1 MKRSGAIIL
10 IVVISVA
17 AIALAAGIGKGA
29 MTLIDN
35 IGDIFGGTEENTED
49 ASGAQTPDLPHESD
63 TGLKFTETEPIET
76 EPLLPP
82 LNSGKLDF
90 ENLELTILLPD
101 TELYHREWGQKVA
114 QNEIDEAIEM
124 RNLDIMNDLDVEI
137 LYKFVPTDTEEFFD
151 LALGDVLGDEHNY
164 DIALN
169 GSAVMSRLALRGALS
184 DLRDSSSFPFL
195 DLTQPCWS
203 ASANENL
210 TLGGKLYF
218 TTGFFSTTML
228 DNTTVMFQNKTIY
241 DKNRTNNDPE
251 NLQVYANEG
260 KWTYEDM
267 YRMTSAF
274 AASMPNDD
282 VLIIDSDL
290 SDNDILRSFAA
301 AFEARAMRRYNNSWE
316 YDLASNSRAE
326 AVLTRTKELYSAPG
340 VVVGETA
347 KFAGETAKF
356 WGEKGIAC
364 EGIFFI
370 TKLYK
375 DYEANMSIRDMED
388 KYGLM
393 PLPKYDAAQG
403 QYKAISDGSSFI
415 GILDHSRS
423 DAKTHSIA
431 VSAFVEKT
439 AERSY
444 THILGY
450 YFNGVVKPKYFGTDD
465 QVGTVSH
472 SIEAFDTII
481 HNIEFEFCNV
491 YSAELGGIGDIW
503 GEAYNNNKTLA
514 QSYLDKQSEYE
525 ESLSKLDKF
534 FGVSQ

>member
-1 MKRSGAIIL
+1 MKRSVAIIL

-17 AIALAAGIGKGA
+17 AVALVALVGKGA
-29 MTLIDN
+29 VTVIGQ
-35 IGDIFGGTEENTED
+35 IGDIFGSDGEFSDLPSAPN
-49 ASGAQTPDLPHESD
+49 SSDLPHESD
-63 TGLKFTETEPIET
+63 TGLKYIETEPIET
-76 EPLLPP
+76 EPPLPS
-82 LNSGKLDF
+82 LNSGKLKFDG
-90 ENLELTILLPD
+90 LALTILLPD

-114 QNEIDEAIEM
+114 QDEIDEAVEM
-124 RNLDIMNDLDVEI
+124 RNLDILNDLDVEI
-137 LYKFVPTDTEEFFD
+137 LYKFVPTDTDEFFD
-151 LALGDVLGDEHNY
+151 LALGDVLRDEHNY

-184 DLRDSSSFPFL
+184 NLHDSASFPFL

-203 ASANENL
+203 TSANENL

-241 DKNRTNNDPE
+241 DKNRTDSDPE

-282 VLIIDSDL
+282 VLIIDRDV

-316 YDLASNSRAE
+316 YDLVSNSRAE
-326 AVLTRTKELYSAPG
+326 AVLTRTKELYSTPG

-347 KFAGETAKF
+347 KFAGGKR
-356 WGEKGIAC
+356 IAC

-375 DYEANMSIRDMED
+375 DYETNLSIRQMED
-388 KYGLM
+388 KYALM
-393 PLPKYDAAQG
+393 PLPKYDAAQE
-403 QYKAISDGSSFI
+403 QYKALSDGSSFI

-431 VSAFVEKT
+431 VSAFIEKT
-439 AERSY
+439 AEGSY
-444 THILGY
+444 TQVLGY
-450 YFNGVVKPKYFGTDD
+450 YFNGVVKPKYFSTGELEP
-465 QVGTVSH
+465 
-472 SIEAFDTII
+472 SIAPSITAFDTII

-503 GEAYNNNKTLA
+503 GEAYSNNKTLA
-514 QSYLDKQSEYE
+514 QSYLDKKNEYE

>member
-1 MKRSGAIIL
+1 MKRSVAIIL
-10 IVVISVA
+10 IVLISVA
-17 AIALAAGIGKGA
+17 AVALVAFVGKGA
-29 MTLIDN
+29 VTVIGQ
-35 IGDIFGGTEENTED
+35 IGDIFG
-49 ASGAQTPDLPHESD
+49 SGGEFPDLPSAPNSPDLPHESD
-63 TGLKFTETEPIET
+63 TGLKFTDTEPIET

-82 LNSGKLDF
+82 LNSGKLKFDG
-90 ENLELTILLPD
+90 LALTILLPD

-124 RNLDIMNDLDVEI
+124 RNLDILNDLDVEI

-169 GSAVMSRLALRGALS
+169 GSAVMSRLAVYGALS
-184 DLRDSSSFPFL
+184 DLRDSASFPFL
-195 DLTQPCWS
+195 DLTQPCWN

-210 TLGGKLYF
+210 TVGGKLYF

-241 DKNRTNNDPE
+241 DKNRANSDPE

-282 VLIIDSDL
+282 VLIIDRDL

-326 AVLTRTKELYSAPG
+326 AVLTRMRELYMTAG
-340 VVVGETA
+340 VNSQYGMQKFVEGES
-347 KFAGETAKF
+347 
-356 WGEKGIAC
+356 
-364 EGIFFI
+364 FFLM
-370 TKLYK
+370 TKMYK
-375 DYEANMSIRDMED
+375 DQESNLSLREMGLDF
-388 KYGLM
+388 GLM
-393 PLPKYDAAQG
+393 PLPKYDEEQN
-403 QYKAISDGSSFI
+403 QYKAVSMGGSFI
-415 GILDHSRS
+415 GIFDHSRS
-423 DAKTHSIA
+423 DKQTYALA
-431 VSAFVEKT
+431 VSAF
-439 AERSY
+439 AERMAEAS
-444 THILGY
+444 HEEIFGY
-450 YFNGVVKPKYFGTDD
+450 YFNDVQKPIYFGDD
-465 QVGTVSH
+465 MYPMS
-472 SIEAFDTII
+472 SMIEIFDTMVN
-481 HNIEFEFCNV
+481 NIEFEFCNV
-491 YSAELGGIGDIW
+491 YSSELGGIGDIW
-503 GEAYNNNKTLA
+503 GEAYSNNKTLA

>member
-1 MKRSGAIIL
+1 MKRSVAIIL

-17 AIALAAGIGKGA
+17 AVALVALVGKGA
-29 MTLIDN
+29 VTVIGQ
-35 IGDIFGGTEENTED
+35 IGDIFG
-49 ASGAQTPDLPHESD
+49 SGNVFPDLPSAPNSSDLPHESD
-63 TGLKFTETEPIET
+63 TGLKFTDTEPIET
-76 EPLLPP
+76 EPPLPS
-82 LNSGKLDF
+82 LNSGKLKFDG
-90 ENLELTILLPD
+90 LALTMLLPD

-114 QNEIDEAIEM
+114 QDELDEAVEM
-124 RNLDIMNDLDVEI
+124 RNLDILNDLDVEV
-137 LYKFVPTDTEEFFD
+137 LYKFVPIDTDEFFD

-184 DLRDSSSFPFL
+184 DMHDSASFPFL

-203 ASANENL
+203 TSANENL

-241 DKNRTNNDPE
+241 DKNRTDSDPE

-282 VLIIDSDL
+282 VLIIDRDV

-316 YDLASNSRAE
+316 YDLASNFRAE
-326 AVLTRTKELYSAPG
+326 AVLTRTKELYSTPG

-347 KFAGETAKF
+347 KFA
-356 WGEKGIAC
+356 GEKGIAC

-375 DYEANMSIRDMED
+375 DYETNMSIRQMKD
-388 KYGLM
+388 KYALM
-393 PLPKYDAAQG
+393 PLPKYDAAQE
-403 QYKAISDGSSFI
+403 QYKVLSDGSSFI
-415 GILDHSRS
+415 GILDHSRF

-444 THILGY
+444 TQFFGY
-450 YFNGVVKPKYFGTDD
+450 YFNGVVKPKYFSTGELEP
-465 QVGTVSH
+465 
-472 SIEAFDTII
+472 SIAPSITAFDTII

-503 GEAYNNNKTLA
+503 GDAYAEDLTLEQAYNARKEEYRQA
-514 QSYLDKQSEYE
+514 LDALD
-525 ESLSKLDKF
+525 SLTAMIGQK
-534 FGVSQ
+534 